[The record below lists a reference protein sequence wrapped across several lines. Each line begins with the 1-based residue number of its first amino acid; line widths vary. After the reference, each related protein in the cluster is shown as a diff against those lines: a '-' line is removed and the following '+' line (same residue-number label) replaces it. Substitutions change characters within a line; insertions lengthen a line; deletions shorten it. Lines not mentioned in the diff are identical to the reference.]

1 MGSIRKSREERAGSQ
16 RTSAIYLIRNGK
28 VEPDA
33 EFFRPKDR
41 FSGCFAIRRQMILS
55 VD

>member
-16 RTSAIYLIRNGK
+16 RTSAIYLIRNGT

-33 EFFRPKDR
+33 EFF
-41 FSGCFAIRRQMILS
+41 ARRTGSRVALQS
-55 VD
+55 AGK